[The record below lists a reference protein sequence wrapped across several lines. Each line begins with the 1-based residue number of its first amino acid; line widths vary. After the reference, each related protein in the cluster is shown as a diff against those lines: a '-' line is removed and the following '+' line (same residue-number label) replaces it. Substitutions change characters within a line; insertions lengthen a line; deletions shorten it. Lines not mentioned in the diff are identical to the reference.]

1 MVEFLS
7 KFRKFYR
14 SAIFQRED
22 ASPSAVA
29 SCRGSLAEGIISSR
43 VHSLSILQLY
53 PEALSPDSYRRKNIS
68 WSRSAGRQMLA
79 LLCPCYPYSL
89 ESKIFTEA
97 FSTPPAGGMKREA
110 EEYPLIR
117 GKGGGSDSS
126 RSFWNLRA
134 TDFVARLRVEGP
146 WSVGDLQAVSRLGER
161 KTPPFHDRV
170 VRKPLRLDRRFI
182 PILSRRWSLD
192 RRTRI

>member
-68 WSRSAGRQMLA
+68 WSRSAGRQMLV

-97 FSTPPAGGMKREA
+97 FSTLPRGGWRGR
-110 EEYPLIR
+110 PRNIR
-117 GKGGGSDSS
+117 
-126 RSFWNLRA
+126 L
-134 TDFVARLRVEGP
+134 FVEKVAAP
-146 WSVGDLQAVSRLGER
+146 TRLGAFEIYA
-161 KTPPFHDRV
+161 
-170 VRKPLRLDRRFI
+170 RRI
-182 PILSRRWSLD
+182 SLLVCASKVPEAWVISRPSLD
-192 RRTRI
+192 